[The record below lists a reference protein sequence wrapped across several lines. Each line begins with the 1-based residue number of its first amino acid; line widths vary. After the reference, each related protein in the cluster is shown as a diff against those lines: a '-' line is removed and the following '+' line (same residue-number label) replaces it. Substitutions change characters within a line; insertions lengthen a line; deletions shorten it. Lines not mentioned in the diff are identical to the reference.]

1 MFIEF
6 SFNPKLLF
14 ILIFPIFK
22 EAERFISKQFIVK
35 GKDHN
40 LFKIFR
46 LFLCNELSFIF
57 LLIFKYMNK
66 KSKKESIQEETEKKD
81 ENGKN
86 EQINNAITLY
96 ELELSTARL
105 KNQIKS
111 YIFLFLLS
119 VLYFG
124 AYIYNYYVRKDIL
137 RLCRNSI
144 GIIFEIIILYIL
156 SLVILKEKYYKHH
169 YLSIAIILISLTALF
184 IIYSIKFDDSDDSEY
199 SIFNAF
205 WYYLVYYILYGSFNV
220 LIKKYFLVYIY
231 SIYYVLLLIGAY
243 VCVPVLLYDI
253 TAFFVKRDAS
263 GILIGFA
270 NNVNNVKSVFLF
282 IVDLFFL
289 FVSNLGLFWTIYY
302 FTPFHLIISEFFS
315 ELMGYYIQL
324 IQFKNGETIQEG
336 NFLFGT
342 NNIAIFSIIFFINFI
357 CSLIFNEIIILK
369 FCKLEYYTKKYI
381 IERAESD
388 ASSSLIEDISS
399 SSESEYENINTT
411 ESYIE

>member
-35 GKDHN
+35 GKDHS

-66 KSKKESIQEETEKKD
+66 KSKKEIIQEENEKKD

-144 GIIFEIIILYIL
+144 GIIYEIIILYLL
-156 SLVILKEKYYKHH
+156 SLLILKEKYYKHH

-184 IIYSIKFDDSDDSEY
+184 IIYSTELNDSEY

-253 TAFFVKRDAS
+253 IAFYVNRDVS
-263 GILIGFA
+263 GVLIGFI
-270 NNVNNVKSVFLF
+270 NNVNSVKSVFLF

-289 FVSNLGLFWTIYY
+289 FASNLGLFWTIYY
-302 FTPFHLIISEFFS
+302 ITQKTLI
-315 ELMGYYIQL
+315 
-324 IQFKNGETIQEG
+324 
-336 NFLFGT
+336 
-342 NNIAIFSIIFFINFI
+342 
-357 CSLIFNEIIILK
+357 
-369 FCKLEYYTKKYI
+369 KYI
-381 IERAESD
+381 
-388 ASSSLIEDISS
+388 
-399 SSESEYENINTT
+399 Y
-411 ESYIE
+411 

>member
-6 SFNPKLLF
+6 TFNPKLLF

-35 GKDHN
+35 GKDHS

-46 LFLCNELSFIF
+46 LFLSNELSFIF
-57 LLIFKYMNK
+57 LLIFKCMNK
-66 KSKKESIQEETEKKD
+66 KSKKESITEENEKKD
-81 ENGKN
+81 ENEKN
-86 EQINNAITLY
+86 EQINNAITIV
-96 ELELSTARL
+96 EVELSTVRL

-169 YLSIAIILISLTALF
+169 YLSIAIILVSLTALF
-184 IIYSIKFDDSDDSEY
+184 IIYSIKLDDSEY

-205 WYYLVYYILYGSFNV
+205 WYYLVYYILYGSFNI

-243 VCVPVLLYDI
+243 VCIPVLLYDI
-253 TAFFVKRDAS
+253 IAFFVNEDAS
-263 GILIGFA
+263 GIIIGFK
-270 NNVNNVKSVFLF
+270 NNVNTVKSVFLF

-302 FTPFHLIISEFFS
+302 FTPFHLI
-315 ELMGYYIQL
+315 
-324 IQFKNGETIQEG
+324 
-336 NFLFGT
+336 
-342 NNIAIFSIIFFINFI
+342 
-357 CSLIFNEIIILK
+357 
-369 FCKLEYYTKKYI
+369 
-381 IERAESD
+381 
-388 ASSSLIEDISS
+388 
-399 SSESEYENINTT
+399 
-411 ESYIE
+411 

>member
-6 SFNPKLLF
+6 TFNPKLLF

-35 GKDHN
+35 GKDHS

-46 LFLCNELSFIF
+46 LFLSNELSFIF
-57 LLIFKYMNK
+57 LLIFKCMNK
-66 KSKKESIQEETEKKD
+66 KSKKESITEENEKKD
-81 ENGKN
+81 ENEKN
-86 EQINNAITLY
+86 EQINNAITIV
-96 ELELSTARL
+96 EVELSTVRL

-169 YLSIAIILISLTALF
+169 YLSIAIILVSLTALF
-184 IIYSIKFDDSDDSEY
+184 IIYSIKLDDSEY

-205 WYYLVYYILYGSFNV
+205 WYYLVYYILYGSFNI

-243 VCVPVLLYDI
+243 VCIPVLLYDI
-253 TAFFVKRDAS
+253 IAFFVNEDAS
-263 GILIGFA
+263 GIIIGFK
-270 NNVNNVKSVFLF
+270 NNVNTVKSVFLF

-324 IQFKNGETIQEG
+324 IQFKNGEKIEEG
-336 NFLFGT
+336 NFLFGV
-342 NNIAIFSIIFFINFI
+342 NNIAIFSVIFFINFI

-369 FCKLEYYTKKYI
+369 LCKLEYYTKKYI
-381 IERAESD
+381 KERAQSD
-388 ASSSLIEDISS
+388 ASSMLAEDISGN
-399 SSESEYENINTT
+399 SESEHENENSN
-411 ESYIE
+411 ES